1 MPTAALE
8 PDRLALVLANRTPSR
23 YPARYRYAKRSLDLI
38 VAALGLIVC
47 APVITLLA
55 LLIRLDSAGP
65 AFFVQTRVGQ
75 NGTLFRI
82 YKLRTM
88 RGPEPTGI
96 VDHRDDEAR
105 VTRVGRYL
113 RRWSLDELPQLVNVV
128 RGDMSL
134 VGPRPER
141 PDIVLARY
149 EAWQYARF
157 DVPQGLTGWWQI
169 TDRGHTRLCDDTG
182 NDLVYL
188 DRASFWFDLMILAR
202 TIPAVIRQ
210 AGLL

>member
-1 MPTAALE
+1 M
-8 PDRLALVLANRTPSR
+8 
-23 YPARYRYAKRSLDLI
+23 YPARYRCAKRSLDLI
-38 VAALGLIVC
+38 VAALGLVVC
-47 APVITLLA
+47 APVIALLA
-55 LLIRLDSAGP
+55 LIVRLDSQGP

-75 NGTLFRI
+75 NGKLFRI

-88 RGPEPTGI
+88 RGPEPQGI
-96 VDHRDDEAR
+96 ADYRDDEAR

-113 RRWSLDELPQLVNVV
+113 RRWSLDELPQLFNVI

-141 PDIVLARY
+141 PGIVLAHY

-169 TDRGHTRLCDDTG
+169 TDRGYTPLCDDTA

-188 DRASFWFDLMILAR
+188 DRASFWFDVMILAH